1 MQHGWIHDSAGN
13 ILTPILYQ
21 LSHDITKG
29 QNSHACSNQWFAL
42 ETLKMGIH
50 LALSMG

>member
-1 MQHGWIHDSAGN
+1 MQHWLDT
-13 ILTPILYQ
+13 LTPILYQ
-21 LSHDITKG
+21 LSHALMRYDITKG